1 MHESTTVNPLP
12 DSLLAQCQL
21 PDYQHSLANLAARLH
36 GNASCLPL
44 PHPALDTLQDCDTVI
59 LLLIDGMG
67 CAQLNALAPGGWL
80 QQQQCATLSSVF
92 PSTTTAAITTLMSGV
107 PPSQHSLLA
116 WHVWAPEAKGIAT
129 PLPLRYHWQA
139 DSAQTLDDAALAA
152 CLYSQPSALQGH
164 GRQHYVLQPQY
175 IADSHYSRHHG
186 GQAQH
191 LPWRS
196 YAELFAS
203 LTALAATPERKFVYA
218 YIPDLD
224 SLMHGKGTTHPKA
237 QALLARLQQ
246 HCAELAATLPARCKL
261 VITADHGQLD
271 IPPERLLF
279 LNDYPALAT
288 LLRQPLS
295 GEPRAAIC
303 HVRAGQADAFR
314 TAFERTLGHIAWCLP
329 AQDVIA
335 HGWFGPAPHHPLL
348 AERAGDFVLLMKDNW
363 GLLQMVNDEKRPP
376 LLGNHG
382 GLSAAEMQVP
392 LIVCDG

>member
-1 MHESTTVNPLP
+1 MHESTTVSPLP

-36 GNASCLPL
+36 GNSSCPPL
-44 PHPALDTLQDCDTVI
+44 QHPALDTLQDCDTVI

-67 CAQLNALAPGGWL
+67 CAQLDALAPGGWL

-116 WHVWAPEAKGIAT
+116 WHVWAPEAGCIAT
-129 PLPLRYHWQA
+129 PLPLRSHWA
-139 DSAQTLDDAALAA
+139 SGEVPDSDTLATR
-152 CLYSQPSALQGH
+152 LYSQPSALQGR

-186 GQAQH
+186 GQARH
-191 LPWRS
+191 LPWRA
-196 YAELFAS
+196 YVELFAS
-203 LTALAATPERKFVYA
+203 LAELAATPERKFVYA

-261 VITADHGQLD
+261 VITADHGQID

-279 LNDYPALAT
+279 LNDYPALAA

-303 HVRAGQADAFR
+303 HVKAGQADAFR

>member
-1 MHESTTVNPLP
+1 MHESTTVSPLP

-36 GNASCLPL
+36 GNASCPPL
-44 PHPALDTLQDCDTVI
+44 AHPALGDLEDCSTVI

-67 CAQLNALAPGGWL
+67 CAQLNTLVPGGWL
-80 QQQQCATLSSVF
+80 QRQQCATLSSVF
-92 PSTTTAAITTLMSGV
+92 PSTTTAAITTLMTGL

-116 WHVWAPEAKGIAT
+116 WHVWAPEAGCIAT
-129 PLPLRYHWQA
+129 PLPLRSHWA
-139 DSAQTLDDAALAA
+139 SGEVPDSDTLAA
-152 CLYSQPSALQGH
+152 RLYSRPSALQGQ
-164 GRQHYVLQPQY
+164 GRQQYVLQPQY

-196 YAELFAS
+196 YDELFAS
-203 LTALAATPERKFVYA
+203 LGALAATPQRKFVYA

-246 HCAELAATLPARCKL
+246 HCAELAATLPASCKL
-261 VITADHGQLD
+261 VITADHGQMD

-279 LNDYPALAT
+279 LNDYPALAA

-303 HVRAGQADAFR
+303 HVKPGMAQAFR
-314 TAFERTLGHIAWCLP
+314 TAFEHTLGHIAWCLP
-329 AQDVIA
+329 AADVIA
-335 HGWFGPAPHHPLL
+335 HGWFGPPPHHPLL
-348 AERAGDFVLLMKDNW
+348 GERAGDFVLLMKDNW
-363 GLLQMVNDEKRPP
+363 GLLHMVNNDEKRPP

-392 LIVCDG
+392 LIVCGS